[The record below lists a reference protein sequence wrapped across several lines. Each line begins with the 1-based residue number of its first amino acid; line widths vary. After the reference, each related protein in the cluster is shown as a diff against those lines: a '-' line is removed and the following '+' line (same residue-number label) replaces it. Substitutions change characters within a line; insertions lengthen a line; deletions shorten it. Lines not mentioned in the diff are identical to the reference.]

1 MFAVGLPFACNSFTR
16 LCALCVFLED
26 LRNLQSP
33 SLPPS
38 VLREAV
44 EIETGLSYTIN
55 QTIRAFRRTLD
66 KFLEIAA
73 NENTA
78 NAKLIYREA
87 VEVIEAVDGDRGEFS
102 TVRADVLYR
111 LISIYEKEENWGAAH
126 GQLQKLASVQPPGR
140 TGSVPDACS
149 KLAECSQ
156 KISANSGQVLDAINI
171 AIERPLHVNTE
182 TPFPSLHR
190 ALWGEH
196 DEVTSILCRIPD
208 ALVGLDM
215 RRQNALMVAAAIG
228 KVHLLDPA
236 FRCNPSLLTDR
247 DALHRHALF
256 YAAQNGDYEQF
267 LTLVRAGANFTD
279 RDGSGRSILRVAAA
293 AGSASIVE
301 YLLMQGISPNDD
313 VLRGSSALH
322 DAASRGRWTVCK
334 LLLSKGALTNDRL
347 PVDGFPGV
355 YKTPSE
361 VAKDNGF
368 PDLASIIEEATSRP
382 MNDIT
387 HPMNDITHPMNDITH
402 PMNDITHPMNDTLHQ
417 DYSQAHEPRHV
428 AEIQSTHAASATNTQ
443 QVAQVNRRTPSDHG
457 NDWFDFDLSSPTPDS
472 LDGFFNQPC
481 ATPSTLNVSA
491 NVPVQNFDDQQ

>member
-1 MFAVGLPFACNSFTR
+1 MSAVGLLLGCNSFTR
-16 LCALCVFLED
+16 LCD
-26 LRNLQSP
+26 LRIILEELWNLQSP

-38 VLREAV
+38 SVRQAI
-44 EIETGLSYTIN
+44 EIETGLNYAVS
-55 QTIRAFRRTLD
+55 QTIRAFKKTLE
-66 KFLEIAA
+66 KLLTIAA
-73 NENTA
+73 NENTT

-87 VEVIEAVDGDRGEFS
+87 VEVIEAIDGNRGEFS

-111 LISIYEKEENWGAAH
+111 LISIYEKEENWGAADW
-126 GQLQKLASVQPPGR
+126 QLQKLASVQRHGR

-156 KISANSGQVLDAINI
+156 KISAKFGQVLDAINI

-196 DEVTSILCRIPD
+196 DNVTSILCRTPA
-208 ALVGLDM
+208 ALEGLDM

-236 FRCNPSLLTDR
+236 FRRNPSLLTDR

-256 YAAQNGDYEQF
+256 YAAQNGNYEQF

-301 YLLMQGISPNDD
+301 YLLMQGMTPNDD

-334 LLLSKGALTNDRL
+334 LLLSKGALANDPL
-347 PVDGFPGV
+347 PADGFPGV
-355 YKTPSE
+355 YQTPSE

-368 PDLASIIEEATSRP
+368 LDLASIIEETASRP
-382 MNDIT
+382 MNDIGT
-387 HPMNDITHPMNDITH
+387 Y
-402 PMNDITHPMNDTLHQ
+402 Q
-417 DYSQAHEPRHV
+417 E
-428 AEIQSTHAASATNTQ
+428 
-443 QVAQVNRRTPSDHG
+443 G
-457 NDWFDFDLSSPTPDS
+457 DFDSLSEGRRFRAET
-472 LDGFFNQPC
+472 FFEQFE
-481 ATPSTLNVSA
+481 L
-491 NVPVQNFDDQQ
+491 QLL